1 MCEPMTIMAVS
12 TGLALAGAA
21 VTMNA
26 QMQAGAYQA
35 QVANNQAKMVQDRA
49 LVEEHR
55 KREETAQIIA
65 QQRAKYA
72 ASGIDPNMG
81 SAEQVQVSSA
91 IVGEQ
96 DALTIRTNAKNEAAG
111 LRSQGA
117 AAKAMGTAQAFSTAL
132 GAASQVAGSWG
143 SFLQTAPAAAPRG
156 GYITQNMLGV
166 G

>member
-1 MCEPMTIMAVS
+1 MCDPVTLTVVA
-12 TGLALAGAA
+12 TGLAVAGGA

-35 QVANNQAKMVQDRA
+35 QVANNQAKMVEQKA

-55 KREETAQIIA
+55 KREETAQIIS

-81 SAEQVQVSSA
+81 SAENVQVSSA
-91 IVGEQ
+91 LVGEL

-117 AAKAMGTAQAFSTAL
+117 AAKALGNAQAFSTAL
-132 GAASQVAGSWG
+132 GTASQVAGTWS
-143 SFLQTAPAAAPRG
+143 SFLQTPTVPKPGAG
-156 GYITQNMLGV
+156 ITQNMLGV